1 MTSVKKNNEELLIT
15 DILVQKKEPTRR
27 SIFINGKF
35 SFGVSY
41 DTFGKY
47 NLKKGDRLLKSQKKE
62 IIDFENYFIAKG
74 FALKYLSSR
83 MRTSWEVR
91 NYLLRT
97 DISEDIIDRI
107 LSDFIDKKYIDDD
120 TYTRAFIRDQL
131 KFNKIGLNKI
141 RDKLYQK
148 HINPEMIDNIFND
161 EITDEDQKEL
171 ALKLAYKKIKVLQN
185 KDKKR
190 EKTYKYLI
198 QKGFQNNIVI
208 EIINQIQELNN

>member
-47 NLKKGDRLLKSQKKE
+47 NLQKGDRLLESQKKE
-62 IIDFENYFIAKG
+62 IIDFDKYFVAKG
-74 FALKYLSSR
+74 FALKYLSNR

-91 NYLLRT
+91 NYLLRK

-107 LSDFIDKKYIDDD
+107 ISDFIDRKYIDDD